1 MKLTSKEQN
10 EALALLRELIKIP
23 SGYFDEENIMNFTKM
38 VAQNYNLP
46 AKLHRYSFK
55 PLEFEGLNLY
65 GLIEGEGGPLIY
77 LGGHLDTV
85 HLASGW
91 TKPPLGATLEEGRL
105 YGTGA
110 LDMKAGCAAILY
122 TLKLFLRDYP
132 KFNGKILYH
141 FASVEE
147 GPYGL
152 GTTFFIKD
160 ILKQVPDFALI
171 AEPSSALAE
180 LDNASIS
187 LGAKGGYNYK
197 VYLKGLSTHAATPEM
212 GISAAE
218 DAAKLVLEL
227 NHVETLEDPLLGKGA
242 SCVIALHSASGACS
256 VPDEAEIEVFRH
268 CVPGESMATIEAEIH
283 DAIARAELKCS
294 YTIAFREPP
303 AQGFDGGFPPYT
315 TDKNNPYVQRLETIL
330 KEEIGKEPAYTSSKA
345 IGDFNLIGG
354 VLGVPTVLYGPRG
367 ENIHSADEYVTIS
380 TYYETIHVLY
390 EFLKKSL
397 T

>member
-1 MKLTSKEQN
+1 MKLSNKEQK
-10 EALALLRELIKIP
+10 EALELLRELIKIP
-23 SGYFDEENIMNFTKM
+23 SGYFDEESVMNFTKI
-38 VAQNYNLP
+38 VAQGYNLP
-46 AKLHRYSFK
+46 AHLHSYTFE
-55 PLEFEGLNLY
+55 PLDFEGLNLY
-65 GLIEGEGGPLIY
+65 GLIEGGEGPLIY

-91 TKPPLGATLEEGRL
+91 TRPALGATLEGDRL
-105 YGTGA
+105 FGTGA

-122 TLKLFLRDYP
+122 TLKLFVRDYP
-132 KFNGKILYH
+132 QFKGKILYH

-160 ILKQVPDFALI
+160 ILKETPEFALI

-180 LDNASIS
+180 LEEASIS

-197 VYLKGLSTHAATPEM
+197 VYLKGLSSHAATPEM

-218 DAAKLVLEL
+218 DAAKLLLEL
-227 NHVETLEDPLLGKGA
+227 NHLDTLEDPFLGKGA
-242 SCVIALHSASGACS
+242 SCVIGLKSASGACS

-268 CVPGESMATIEAEIH
+268 CVPGESMASIEEEIH
-283 DAIARAELKCS
+283 DAIQRADLRCS

-303 AQGFDGGFPPYT
+303 APGFDGGFPPYT
-315 TDKNNPYVQRLETIL
+315 TDKNNPYVRRLDSIL
-330 KEEIGKEPAYTSSKA
+330 EKEIGKKPAYTSSKA

-354 VLGVPTVLYGPRG
+354 LLGIPTVLYGPRG
-367 ENIHSADEYVTIS
+367 ENIHSADEYVLVS
-380 TYYETIHVLY
+380 TYYKTIRVLY